1 MGGTSS
7 PGRTTGLQAQKGQ
20 RCDTCT
26 PACRVWRVQVLE
38 KAALG
43 GMLDFQDNIKR
54 RQEENR
60 LTFHR
65 LECVY

>member
-1 MGGTSS
+1 MGGRSS
-7 PGRTTGLQAQKGQ
+7 LGRAIGLQAQKEQ

-26 PACRVWRVQVLE
+26 PACRVWRVRILE

-43 GMLDFQDNIKR
+43 GTLDFQDSIKR

-65 LECVY
+65 LDCVY